1 MAQQGRARRRPP
13 PTPWATGLPI
23 AAFFAVLVGIGDVA
37 FVRAIDGAAGLL
49 WVPANLA
56 VCAGLAPAIWL
67 LRGVP
72 FWRWPALGVVTG
84 LLVAWV
90 VLALSHAPAGSS

>member
-1 MAQQGRARRRPP
+1 MTQQGWARRRPP

-37 FVRAIDGAAGLL
+37 FVRAIEGAAGLL

-56 VCAGLAPAIWL
+56 VCAGLVPGIWL
-67 LRGVP
+67 LRRVP
-72 FWRWPALGVVTG
+72 FWRWPALGVAAG
-84 LLVAWV
+84 LVLAWL
-90 VLALSHAPAGSS
+90 VLALSTSPR